1 MNTPKTVEP
10 AQVRDDEEKIV
21 NFLGIKQSWW
31 QTTSI
36 IHAVLMFLYGAWYL
50 SFELSYEG
58 RVSDIVY
65 RFAIHMIAVSGLTMF
80 GMLTGIQLGVLMMML
95 HEWYREK
102 LSRRRR
108 ALEESVR
115 VAEETA
121 RVAEE
126 ARLAEEEARRVA
138 EETARTTAETIAQ
151 IAAWNERRIAAAQNG
166 EQFDEPM
173 PNGQPLNVAEVL
185 RQEQAAAN
193 AWYERRIAAAEK
205 GEPFDEPP
213 PNGAN
218 GANGL

>member
-1 MNTPKTVEP
+1 MNTHNKP
-10 AQVRDDEEKIV
+10 AERPAPDDAEKIV

-65 RFAIHMIAVSGLTMF
+65 RFALHMIAVSGLTMF
-80 GMLTGIQLGVLMMML
+80 AMLTGIQLGVLMMML

-126 ARLAEEEARRVA
+126 ARRVA

-151 IAAWNERRIAAAQNG
+151 IAAWNERRVAAAENG
-166 EQFDEPM
+166 EHFDEPM
-173 PNGQPLNVAEVL
+173 PNGQPLNVAEAL
-185 RQEQAAAN
+185 RQEQAAAH

-213 PNGAN
+213 PNGS
-218 GANGL
+218 GAAVS

>member
-1 MNTPKTVEP
+1 MNTHNKPDERP
-10 AQVRDDEEKIV
+10 AHDDAEKIV

-80 GMLTGIQLGVLMMML
+80 AMLTGIQLGVLMMML

-121 RVAEE
+121 RA
-126 ARLAEEEARRVA
+126 AEEARRVA

-185 RQEQAAAN
+185 RDERDAWLG
-193 AWYERRIAAAEK
+193 WYERRIAAAEK

-213 PNGAN
+213 PNGG
-218 GANGL
+218 GAAVS

>member
-1 MNTPKTVEP
+1 MNTHNKP
-10 AQVRDDEEKIV
+10 AERPANDDAEKIV

-36 IHAVLMFLYGAWYL
+36 VHAVLMFLYGAWYL

-65 RFAIHMIAVSGLTMF
+65 RFALHMIAVSGLTMF
-80 GMLTGIQLGVLMMML
+80 AMLTGIQLGVLMMML

-115 VAEETA
+115 VAEETIA
-121 RVAEE
+121 RFQAER
-126 ARLAEEEARRVA
+126 A
-138 EETARTTAETIAQ
+138 AQ
-151 IAAWNERRIAAAQNG
+151 QAWNERRIAAAQNG
-166 EQFDEPM
+166 EHFDEPM
-173 PNGQPLNVAEVL
+173 PNGQPLDIVAQLE
-185 RQEQAAAN
+185 QEQADYQ
-193 AWYERRIAAAEK
+193 AWYERRIAAARQ

>member
-1 MNTPKTVEP
+1 MNTHNKP
-10 AQVRDDEEKIV
+10 AERPVPDDDEKIV

-65 RFAIHMIAVSGLTMF
+65 RFALHMIAVSGLTMF

-115 VAEETA
+115 VAEETV
-121 RVAEE
+121 RTMTEE
-126 ARLAEEEARRVA
+126 NHRA
-138 EETARTTAETIAQ
+138 TETIARFQ
-151 IAAWNERRIAAAQNG
+151 AERAAQQAWNERRIAAAQSG
-166 EQFDEPM
+166 EHFDEPM
-173 PNGQPLNVAEVL
+173 PNGQPLDIVAQLE
-185 RQEQAAAN
+185 REQADYQ
-193 AWYERRIAAAEK
+193 AWYERRIAAARQ

-218 GANGL
+218 SEQD

>member
-1 MNTPKTVEP
+1 MNTHNKP
-10 AQVRDDEEKIV
+10 AERPAHDDAEKIV

-50 SFELSYEG
+50 IFELSYEG
-58 RVSDIVY
+58 RVSEIVY

-80 GMLTGIQLGVLMMML
+80 AMLTGIQLGVLMMML

-126 ARLAEEEARRVA
+126 ARRAA
-138 EETARTTAETIAQ
+138 EETARTTAETIGQ
-151 IAAWNERRIAAAQNG
+151 IAAWNERRLHAQEAG

-173 PNGQPLNVAEVL
+173 PNGQPLDIVAQLE
-185 RQEQAAAN
+185 QEQADYQ
-193 AWYERRIAAAEK
+193 AWYERRIAAARQ

-218 GANGL
+218 SEQD

>member
-1 MNTPKTVEP
+1 MNTHNKPDERP
-10 AQVRDDEEKIV
+10 APDDAEKIV

-65 RFAIHMIAVSGLTMF
+65 RFALHMIAVSGLTMF

-115 VAEETA
+115 VAEEAA

-126 ARLAEEEARRVA
+126 
-138 EETARTTAETIAQ
+138 TIARFQ
-151 IAAWNERRIAAAQNG
+151 AERAAQHAWNERRLHAQESG
-166 EQFDEPM
+166 ETFDEPM
-173 PNGQPLNVAEVL
+173 PNGQPLDIVAQLE
-185 RQEQAAAN
+185 REQADYQ
-193 AWYERRIAAAEK
+193 AWYERRIAAARQ

-218 GANGL
+218 SP